1 MVYALPGVDV
11 RLGNLPPCRLDVRG
25 YTRKME
31 QLGQAADRISRY
43 PAGLAESARG
53 PAGISRRDFI
63 RLSGGASAALGTLTA
78 LGGGIAA
85 PVARAQ
91 TLRIQHARAVP
102 TICPYC
108 AVGCG
113 MVAHVVDGKI
123 LNIEGNP
130 DSPVSE
136 GNLCP
141 KGAASY
147 QLLVNEHRWTTV
159 KYRAPGAD
167 HWEDRPLDWAMD
179 RIAQLVKQKRDET
192 FVEKS
197 VDGKTVNH
205 TTAIFSL
212 GGATIDN
219 EWNYIHSKL
228 MRSLGI
234 VAIENQARI

>member
-1 MVYALPGVDV
+1 MHSYPGDSRRVGYTGSME
-11 RLGNLPPCRLDVRG
+11 RLGKV
-25 YTRKME
+25 
-31 QLGQAADRISRY
+31 ADRTALD
-43 PAGLAESARG
+43 PGQPQGG

-63 RLSGGASAALGTLTA
+63 RFSGGASAALGTLAA
-78 LGGGIAA
+78 LGAGINSS
-85 PVARAQ
+85 VAHAQ
-91 TLRIQHARAVP
+91 TLRIQNARAVP
-102 TICPYC
+102 TVCPYC

-113 MVAHVVDGKI
+113 MVAHVVDGTI
-123 LNIEGNP
+123 VNIEGNP

-141 KGAASY
+141 KGTASY

-159 KYRAPGAD
+159 KYRAPGSD
-167 HWEDRPLDWAMD
+167 HWEDKPLDWAMD
-179 RIAQLVKQKRDET
+179 RIAQLVKKTRDES

-197 VDGKTVNH
+197 VDGKTVNN

-219 EWNYIHSKL
+219 EWNYSHAKL
-228 MRSLGI
+228 MRGLGI

>member
-1 MVYALPGVDV
+1 MAQEAVTA
-11 RLGNLPPCRLDVRG
+11 
-25 YTRKME
+25 
-31 QLGQAADRISRY
+31 QAAHGDSF
-43 PAGLAESARG
+43 
-53 PAGISRRDFI
+53 SRRDFI
-63 RLSGGASAALGTLTA
+63 RLSGGAGAALGTLTA
-78 LGGGIAA
+78 LGVSLA
-85 PVARAQ
+85 PHMARAQ
-91 TLRIQHARAVP
+91 TLRIESAHAVP

-113 MVAHVVDGKI
+113 QIAHTVDGKI
-123 LNIEGNP
+123 VNIEGDP

-147 QLLVNEHRWTTV
+147 QLLDNPNRWTTV
-159 KYRAPGAD
+159 KYRAPGLD
-167 HWEDRPLDWAMD
+167 RWEDRPLDWAMD
-179 RIAQLVKQKRDET
+179 RIAALTKKVRDET
-192 FVEKS
+192 FVEKNA
-197 VDGKTVNH
+197 DGKTVMN

-219 EWNYIHSKL
+219 EWNYSHAKL